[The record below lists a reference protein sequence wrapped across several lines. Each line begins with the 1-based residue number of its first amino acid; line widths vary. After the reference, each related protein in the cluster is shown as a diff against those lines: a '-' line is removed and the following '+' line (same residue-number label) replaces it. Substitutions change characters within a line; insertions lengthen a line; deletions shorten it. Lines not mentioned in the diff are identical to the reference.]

1 MNRLLDLV
9 GASPES
15 VDRFALR
22 LSASVSIFAIAT
34 AALLAGVALLK

>member
-9 GASPES
+9 GASPGS

-22 LSASVSIFAIAT
+22 FSAGVSIFAIAT
-34 AALLAGVALLK
+34 AALLAAAALLK